1 MADRIGARA
10 SAAGLPLLV
19 RAADDAGERGLVLAV
34 ENHADLFADE
44 LVELIKAVGSP
55 ALGVCL
61 DTANNLRML
70 EDVDRAIE
78 VLAPCAEAVHLKDV
92 QAHRGDPKT
101 FAFWPSVPVGRG
113 LVDIPRTPRV
123 LRDARFDGLLAIE
136 IDDLH
141 PIFDADE
148 DAALTESIAST
159 RHVLATVT
167 GEDPAG
173 TATRS

>member
-1 MADRIGARA
+1 
-10 SAAGLPLLV
+10 
-19 RAADDAGERGLVLAV
+19 
-34 ENHADLFADE
+34 
-44 LVELIKAVGSP
+44 
-55 ALGVCL
+55 
-61 DTANNLRML
+61 ML

-113 LVDIPRTPRV
+113 LVDIPRTLRV

-141 PIFDADE
+141 PMFDADE

>member
-1 MADRIGARA
+1 M
-10 SAAGLPLLV
+10 
-19 RAADDAGERGLVLAV
+19 
-34 ENHADLFADE
+34 
-44 LVELIKAVGSP
+44 
-55 ALGVCL
+55 
-61 DTANNLRML
+61 
-70 EDVDRAIE
+70 
-78 VLAPCAEAVHLKDV
+78 
-92 QAHRGDPKT
+92 
-101 FAFWPSVPVGRG
+101 PVGRG

-136 IDDLH
+136 IDDLRM
-141 PIFDADE
+141 IFDADE